1 MGIFSW
7 FVGEK
12 PKPKSPEQVAAE
24 ARLVRLCVELEQ
36 SLEKNAPGLS
46 RNFHERKLV
55 DGIVEEYRKVVNS
68 YPSSTGELKKILA
81 LFTEVYAR
89 TALTAIARGLGLKN
103 ASELI
108 GKYGA
113 DTSGSDARGVIFISF
128 SEAPTEDSKKVQKI
142 GIALKA
148 ALESIEPGSYADVDW
163 VEPEGIGSFVMSRN
177 FVHTCFFDEKYR
189 KDFLRKA
196 A

>member
-1 MGIFSW
+1 MGIFNW

-12 PKPKSPEQVAAE
+12 VKPKSPEQVAAE

-46 RNFHERKLV
+46 RDFREHKLV
-55 DGIVEEYRKVVNS
+55 DNIVEEYLRVVTS
-68 YPSSTGELKKILA
+68 YPNSTGELKRILN

-89 TALTAIARGLGLKN
+89 TALTAIAKGVGLRSV
-103 ASELI
+103 AELVE
-108 GKYGA
+108 KYGA
-113 DTSGSDARGVIFISF
+113 DTSKSDARGVIFISF
-128 SEAPTEDSKKVQKI
+128 SEAPTDDPKKVQKI

-163 VEPEGIGSFVMSRN
+163 TSPEGIGSFGMSRN
-177 FVHTCFFDEKYR
+177 WVQDCFFDELHR
-189 KDFLRKA
+189 KKLLPRA